1 MPFRLRALTAPA
13 SLPAP
18 QLRQLIS
25 VMAFVRWAGLSWL
38 GILGL
43 VTPPRHPALL
53 VPLILGV
60 AAYSAWALWAAAT
73 VPDAMVPR
81 VARAV
86 TGLDILTYFVY
97 LAIFIDTHAFAYN
110 VYTFVLIE
118 AIATDA
124 IPAAVFAVGVFVTG
138 FAVFEGAANLLFH
151 RPFMTADLVVWS
163 LIILFA
169 AGILAAVDRILL
181 AAGRSPARAAA
192 RDTPPLP
199 LSEGEG
205 KMRSVHLSTREQE
218 VLRLVAQG
226 YSNAMIA
233 ATLHLSETTVKT
245 YVQNLLTRLS
255 ARNRAEAV
263 AAGSRLNLL

>member
-1 MPFRLRALTAPA
+1 MPFPLRVLSAPA

-18 QLRQLIS
+18 QLRRLMS
-25 VMAFVRWAGLSWL
+25 VMAFVRWAGLAWL

-43 VTPPRHPALL
+43 VTPPRHPAVLIL
-53 VPLILGV
+53 LILGV
-60 AAYSAWALWAAAT
+60 AAYTAGGLWAAAT
-73 VPDAMVPR
+73 VRDPIVPR

-86 TGLDILTYFVY
+86 TGLDMLTYFVY
-97 LAIFIDTHAFAYN
+97 LAVFIDTHAFAYN

-124 IPAAVFAVGVFVTG
+124 IPAAVFAVGVFITG
-138 FAVFEGAANLLFH
+138 FAVFEAAANLFFH

-169 AGILAAVDRILL
+169 AAMLAAVDRILL
-181 AAGRSPARAAA
+181 TAGRSPAHGSAASTGPRA
-192 RDTPPLP
+192 
-199 LSEGEG
+199 
-205 KMRSVHLSTREQE
+205 VHLSVREQE

-233 ATLHLSETTVKT
+233 ANLHLSETTVKT
-245 YVQNLLTRLS
+245 YVQSLLTRLS
-255 ARNRAEAV
+255 ARNRAQAV
-263 AAGSRLNLL
+263 AAASRLHLL